1 MEIKKSMLFSCSSEN
16 HEKSLLRGSIF
27 DMELGIKNNGL
38 HYVWKDN
45 NRMSLTQVYN
55 QAIDEAV
62 RKDVD
67 CLILVHDDVILEE
80 DPLPKLEKLFDTF
93 DLVGVAGTKHLEIKS
108 PCLWHLM
115 GGGFHSGN
123 LHGKVQHLYKEVDL
137 YGNERLSKPESNFG
151 PIPQRVLMIDG
162 VFMALNRKCMETMRF
177 DETIPCGFHFY
188 DLDFSLSTHQKGLK
202 VGVGDILITH
212 ASPGL
217 RSFTPEWIE
226 GDKWFLEKHG
236 N

>member
-1 MEIKKSMLFSCSSEN
+1 MEIKKPRIFICTQKDQHDKTLIWDSINKYDIESNFCTDN
-16 HEKSLLRGSIF
+16 GKSLSVR
-27 DMELGIKNNGL
+27 
-38 HYVWKDN
+38 
-45 NRMSLTQVYN
+45 YN
-55 QAIDEAV
+55 QAIQIALEEDN
-62 RKDVD
+62 D

-80 DPLPKLEKLFDTF
+80 NPIPKLEKLFDTF

-108 PCLWHLM
+108 PCLWHIM
-115 GGGFHSGN
+115 GGGFQSGN
-123 LHGKVQHLYKEVDL
+123 LHGCVQHLQTITMMGKMGYE
-137 YGNERLSKPESNFG
+137 ETTTKPASNFG

-177 DETIPCGFHFY
+177 DETNPAGFHFY
-188 DLDFSLSTHQKGLK
+188 DLDFSLSAHQKGLK

-217 RSFTPEWIE
+217 REFTPEWIE
-226 GDKWFLEKHG
+226 GDKWFLNKHG

>member
-1 MEIKKSMLFSCSSEN
+1 MEIKKHRVVVCSGASNHNDTTTFKSILEFDLDSRFALEN
-16 HEKSLLRGSIF
+16 KRP
-27 DMELGIKNNGL
+27 
-38 HYVWKDN
+38 
-45 NRMSLTQVYN
+45 LTVVYN
-55 QAIDEAV
+55 EAIEQALED
-62 RKDVD
+62 DLD
-67 CLILVHDDVILEE
+67 CLILTHDDVILEE
-80 DPLPKLEKLFDTF
+80 DPIPKLEKLFDQF

-123 LHGKVQHLYKEVDL
+123 LHGIVQHLQTISIMGKTGYE
-137 YGNERLSKPESNFG
+137 NTITKPASNFG
-151 PIPQRVLMIDG
+151 PVPQRVLMIDG

-177 DETIPCGFHFY
+177 DESIPCGFHFY

-212 ASPGL
+212 ESPGL
-217 RSFTPEWIE
+217 REFTPEWIS
-226 GDKWFLEKHG
+226 GDKWFLEKFG